1 MPNLLRSAALFLGWM
16 GVLALSISPVHA
28 QQDLLGYWNFND
40 PIENGNPWPAP
51 VEATFG
57 DAQITYSFDG
67 ESLDAFEGNTGN
79 AQGGDSAGDSFSV
92 IGEDENGNHFDIA
105 VSTEGAENIELAFWT
120 RRTGTGF
127 GNNTVSYS
135 TDGGSNFTQEFTFD
149 PNSTTSGAV
158 ETFDF
163 SGIEALN
170 DNPEVVFRI
179 TLDGATSGSGNNRYD
194 NITVSGDLQPAE
206 GPVALSDIDAPA
218 VLNFQGFRGDGF
230 SPSPNPG
237 QLNSNAFAVFGTSDG
252 NLNFGETE
260 TGGSFAQGAQTD
272 DAFSGGIYAFDV
284 SKPDD
289 LDNG

>member
-67 ESLDAFEGNTGN
+67 GNLNDLQGNTGN
-79 AQGGDSAGDSFSV
+79 AQGGDPAEKSFSIV
-92 IGEDENGNHFDIA
+92 GEDENGEHFDIA
-105 VSTEGAENIELAFWT
+105 VSTEGAQNIELAFWS

-127 GNNTVSYS
+127 ANNTVSYS
-135 TDGGSNFTQEFTFD
+135 TDGGSNFTQDFTFD

-163 SGIEALN
+163 SGI
-170 DNPEVVFRI
+170 
-179 TLDGATSGSGNNRYD
+179 
-194 NITVSGDLQPAE
+194 
-206 GPVALSDIDAPA
+206 
-218 VLNFQGFRGDGF
+218 
-230 SPSPNPG
+230 
-237 QLNSNAFAVFGTSDG
+237 
-252 NLNFGETE
+252 
-260 TGGSFAQGAQTD
+260 
-272 DAFSGGIYAFDV
+272 
-284 SKPDD
+284 
-289 LDNG
+289 